1 MPIEFAS
8 VALVLI
14 ALGYILGPLAA
25 RSAHAVPLMAQ
36 KAPVRRKTI

>member
-8 VALVLI
+8 VVLVLI

-25 RSAHAVPLMAQ
+25 RSAHPIPRRVS
-36 KAPVRRKTI
+36 VR